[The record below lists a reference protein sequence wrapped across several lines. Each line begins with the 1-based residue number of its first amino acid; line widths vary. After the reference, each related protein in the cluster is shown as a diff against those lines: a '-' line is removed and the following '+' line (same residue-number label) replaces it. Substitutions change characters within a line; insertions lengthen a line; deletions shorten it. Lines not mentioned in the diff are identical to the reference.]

1 MKAEGVSSKATT
13 FNYIHSDWSPVPV
26 PCKTNKALR
35 RVPEPA
41 GSDSSCSLWCNGD
54 ACNRVSSA
62 PSPPVTMAATTAIN
76 AITMV
81 PSIPKKPIWP
91 LGHSLLDYI
100 STTRRG
106 TDVAWKKC
114 HLVLL
119 VLAMYF

>member
-1 MKAEGVSSKATT
+1 LKEFPPRQLRFITYTATGARYRSHVKPIRLLDGCQNLPDPTAVAVSGATVT
-13 FNYIHSDWSPVPV
+13 LV
-26 PCKTNKALR
+26 T
-35 RVPEPA
+35 
-41 GSDSSCSLWCNGD
+41 D
-54 ACNRVSSA
+54 ASSA

-106 TDVAWKKC
+106 TDVAWEKC

-119 VLAMYF
+119 VLTMYF